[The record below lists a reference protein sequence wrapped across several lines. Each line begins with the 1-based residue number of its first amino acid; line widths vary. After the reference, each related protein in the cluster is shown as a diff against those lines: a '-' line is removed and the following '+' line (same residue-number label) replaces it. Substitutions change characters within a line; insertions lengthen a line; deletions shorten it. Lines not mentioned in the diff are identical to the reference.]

1 MKVKLLYVVLSF
13 IIISCKQSDI
23 ASQSLE
29 SKILSSK
36 TILFEQQIDG
46 NMISRP
52 VIIET
57 SSDIDNLL
65 LICYQLI
72 NEISKETDPS
82 KN

>member
-13 IIISCKQSDI
+13 IMISCKQSDV

-57 SSDIDNLL
+57 SSDIDNLKSYPIVIAL
-65 LICYQLI
+65 HGRGGS
-72 NEISKETDPS
+72 NT
-82 KN
+82 N